1 MKLIKNSPKFLA
13 IKPSRLIFDPDVRG
27 PRVRKEVIKA
37 PPNFEHRDSMNGKF
51 ISYNTDQAIQWA
63 SQFPSLQLKFAEIA
77 YRRIDY
83 IEATLWF
90 DQPLS
95 AAKRNQL
102 KFELAQLESDIHPIW
117 ENAIQST
124 KQYVGRLISSTVR
137 TWMNDPVDFS
147 EAPFFMPDWETYPY
161 SNYAATSYLESLSAE
176 TRSAL
181 QISLD
186 KYIHVDTK
194 QEFYFYKLDQ
204 SIRNANKQ
212 SRLLGLNIEFE
223 AF

>member
-1 MKLIKNSPKFLA
+1 MKPLKNSPKFLA
-13 IKPSRLIFDPDVRG
+13 IKPSKLIFDPDVRG

-37 PPNFEHRDSMNGKF
+37 PPNFEHRDSTNGKI
-51 ISYNTDQAIQWA
+51 ISYNTDQAIQWV

-77 YRRIDY
+77 YRRIDF
-83 IEATLWF
+83 IESTLWF
-90 DQPLS
+90 EQPLS
-95 AAKRNQL
+95 AARRNQL
-102 KFELAQLESDIHPIW
+102 KFELAQLESDAHPIW
-117 ENAIQST
+117 KNAIQLA
-124 KQYVGRLISSTVR
+124 KQYAGRLINSTVR

-161 SNYAATSYLESLSAE
+161 SNYAATSYLESLSTE

-181 QISLD
+181 QISLEE
-186 KYIHVDTK
+186 YIHVDTK